1 MVNFFLKVSFVD
13 REVMI
18 VNGEYRGSEGILK
31 SVNME
36 KLNGTVVIT
45 SVSELHPYIWFPR
58 FYLISVPHYYYC
70 YYYYEPYD
78 KFLGFFALGNLQWT
92 NSSGISFW
100 RLQQTTYKLAKS
112 TPVCKHL
119 YFSAFVFVN
128 NKFLKP
134 TMVIYHVRNYNLCVF
149 TFRVLLES

>member
-45 SVSELHPYIWFPR
+45 SVSELHPYI
-58 FYLISVPHYYYC
+58 
-70 YYYYEPYD
+70 
-78 KFLGFFALGNLQWT
+78 
-92 NSSGISFW
+92 
-100 RLQQTTYKLAKS
+100 
-112 TPVCKHL
+112 
-119 YFSAFVFVN
+119 
-128 NKFLKP
+128 
-134 TMVIYHVRNYNLCVF
+134 
-149 TFRVLLES
+149 